1 MVFKANFTS
10 LMRDSDT
17 IRVLGKSE
25 EAADVIEI
33 RVVLAQ
39 GEKLERG
46 ILDQVD
52 ESWVV
57 EIPAD
62 GFEAGPAFVFGVET
76 RRTNLTTVT
85 WAESL
90 TIPEA

>member
-10 LMRDSDT
+10 LMRDGET
-17 IRVLGKSE
+17 IRVVGKSE
-25 EAADVIEI
+25 DAGDVIEI

-39 GEKLERG
+39 GEKVERG
-46 ILDQVD
+46 TVD
-52 ESWVV
+52 EVSESWVV